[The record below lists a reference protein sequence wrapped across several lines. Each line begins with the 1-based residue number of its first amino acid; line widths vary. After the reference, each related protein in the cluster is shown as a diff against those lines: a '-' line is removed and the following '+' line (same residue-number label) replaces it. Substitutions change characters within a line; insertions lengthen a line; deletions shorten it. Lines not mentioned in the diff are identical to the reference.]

1 MEPVI
6 CHEVP
11 LDLPAAEAALRAA
24 LASRGFGILTEV
36 DVTATLR
43 QKLGIETRPYRIL
56 GACNPALA
64 HESMTIEPR
73 VGAFLPCGV
82 SLYEGKT
89 PDETIIC
96 LQNPEMISQSF
107 SDPGLASVA
116 VQARSRLEEAVREV
130 VENAACAI

>member
-6 CHEVP
+6 CREVP
-11 LDLPAAEAALRAA
+11 LELSAAEAALREA

-64 HESMTIEPR
+64 HESLGLEPR
-73 VGAFLPCGV
+73 VGAFLPCGI
-82 SLYEGKT
+82 SLYEGNSKG
-89 PDETIIC
+89 ETIIC

-107 SDPGLASVA
+107 TNPALEPIAR
-116 VQARSRLEEAVREV
+116 QARERLEDAVRQV
-130 VENAACAI
+130 AENAVAAT